1 MRRIRVLVV
10 DDAVVVRR
18 MVSDVLAADPQ
29 IEVVGAAANGRIALQ
44 KIVQLTPDLITLDVE
59 MPEMD
64 GLETIVEIRKTW
76 ATLPV
81 IMFSTLTERGGQ
93 ATLEA
98 LTRGAT
104 DYVTKPANVGSV
116 SIAQQRIRD
125 ELIPK
130 IKTLC
135 AGVLAS
141 APAPAPAS
149 GAPRTSTSPIARATP
164 VTVAPV
170 KLTAG
175 TSPFSPQIVAIG
187 TSTGG
192 PNALLEVIPKLPAQF
207 PVPVVITQH
216 MPPMFTRL
224 LAERLSKLSRIPVRE
239 AAEGDVILP
248 GTAWVAPGD
257 HHLVLQQHDDKVVAT
272 LSQAPPE
279 NSCRPAVDVM
289 LRSVVECYGGRALSV
304 ILTGM
309 GQDGLRGSELVHDA
323 GGMVLAQDE
332 ASSVVWGMPG
342 FVARAGI
349 AQAVLPIGDV
359 AAAIVSRVLQ
369 MPSNPRSAS
378 PATSP
383 AGSAT
388 GSSSVLPPVR
398 SGATWR

>member
-141 APAPAPAS
+141 APAPAPAG
-149 GAPRTSTSPIARATP
+149 GAARALTSSIARATP
-164 VTVAPV
+164 VTAVPV

-175 TSPFSPQIVAIG
+175 TSPFAPQIVAIG

-257 HHLVLQQHDDKVVAT
+257 HHLVLQRKDDQVVAT

-369 MPSNPRSAS
+369 TPSNPRSAS

-388 GSSSVLPPVR
+388 GSSAVLPPVR